1 MVPPFLRRAAVL
13 PHGAA
18 SFCRRHLELSPGCD
32 DDGKLL
38 SRLDVVCLGK
48 NSVTINGKE
57 ISRHAKVP
65 GPCPPHGL
73 PPLRFPVASPS
84 GDLRRRHW
92 AAVRLSVAQVQ
103 CGDGDVVSIQCEPL
117 AIVYRVHI
125 AAAAGTL
132 PAAAPAPVVPPA
144 PACAAQ
150 LLPDFSG
157 LPLSFTFRDLC
168 L

>member
-13 PHGAA
+13 PRGAA

-32 DDGKLL
+32 DDGKLSL
-38 SRLDVVCLGK
+38 EVVCLGQ

-65 GPCPPHGL
+65 GPRPPHGL
-73 PPLRFPVASPS
+73 PPLRVFVASPS

-132 PAAAPAPVVPPA
+132 TAAAPAPVVPPA

-157 LPLSFTFRDLC
+157 MPLKFIFRDLR

>member
-18 SFCRRHLELSPGCD
+18 SLCRSHLQLSTGCD
-32 DDGKLL
+32 DEGTPLL
-38 SRLDVVCLGK
+38 EVEPVGM
-48 NSVTINGKE
+48 NSVTINGKV
-57 ISRHAKVP
+57 ISKLSKVP
-65 GPCPPHGL
+65 GPRPPHGL

-92 AAVRLSVAQVQ
+92 AAVRLSVAQVE
-103 CGDGDVVSIQCEPL
+103 CVDGDVVSIACDPL
-117 AIVYRVHI
+117 AIVYHVCI
-125 AAAAGTL
+125 TAAAGTL
-132 PAAAPAPVVPPA
+132 TAAAPAPVVPPA

-157 LPLSFTFRDLC
+157 MPLKFIFRDLR